1 MSDLASHSVPAP
13 AVASGTRP
21 PHDRWLLY
29 LPSEPLRDAWST
41 AASDPF
47 LPLQLAL
54 RSSCALALQTPR
66 VSLPSRALAND
77 NVHVPLPLPLCDL
90 TPAELL
96 FIARGHTHCR
106 LITLP
111 TRGSPETHQRALRGN
126 VISFPQNSASLLSAL
141 PASVDS
147 VSDLLTV
154 FFPPEQNLQP
164 NRCPEFVVRRSRV
177 RDAIL
182 WLQTHNPYYADVTLD
197 TEALASLPDH
207 GIPHSLLHAAR
218 VLPEATVSID
228 PGPADAV
235 PDDLLAPSLPTA
247 LHAAVLDVEREAT
260 HPIARWQ
267 QALVARDAATES
279 LTVSDPDPVLA
290 ASRVTSA
297 LDAARALGD
306 LSASINQP
314 APDSQSA
321 YAVVPHGSSPECL
334 QPCSLDLVFSTSVSI
349 W

>member
-1 MSDLASHSVPAP
+1 MRSDS
-13 AVASGTRP
+13 SG
-21 PHDRWLLY
+21 
-29 LPSEPLRDAWST
+29 
-41 AASDPF
+41 
-47 LPLQLAL
+47 
-54 RSSCALALQTPR
+54 
-66 VSLPSRALAND
+66 
-77 NVHVPLPLPLCDL
+77 
-90 TPAELL
+90 
-96 FIARGHTHCR
+96 IARGHTHCR

-111 TRGSPETHQRALRGN
+111 TRGPPETHQRALRGN
-126 VISFPQNSASLLSAL
+126 VNSFPQNSASLLSAL

-182 WLQTHNPYYADVTLD
+182 WLQTHNPYYVDVTLD

-218 VLPEATVSID
+218 VLPEATVSVD

-247 LHAAVLDVEREAT
+247 LHAAVLDVEGEAT

-267 QALVARDAATES
+267 QALVATDAATES

-306 LSASINQP
+306 LSASVNQP

-321 YAVVPHGSSPECL
+321 YAVVPHGSCPLSAFNPAYWTLCFPHLFPYGENVDSSQRPVRLHDQLWIRSLLFRADRSPASFAWNVDHL
-334 QPCSLDLVFSTSVSI
+334 LRLLLT
-349 W
+349 